1 MRAVGV
7 LRQAGTASVRADS
20 AAMAQ
25 ESDSDPCRLG
35 GRLPTSLPRS
45 PDMNA
50 DRHDPLDRARVL
62 LDGGEPTLA
71 ELAAAV
77 GLSASHLQRR
87 FRARYGLSPA
97 EYLAQRKLG
106 TLKSALREGRD
117 VSAALYD
124 AGYGS
129 PSRVYEAGAAKLGM
143 TPARY
148 RAGGDGEDIRWSI
161 VDTALGSA
169 LVAATARGICMVEL
183 GADAQAL
190 ARTLRAEFPRA
201 RLQQVDA
208 GRDEFL
214 APRVRAVADALAGR
228 RAHVPVDLIGT
239 AFQKRVWDALMK
251 IPSGETRSYA
261 DVAAALDAPKAARAV
276 ASACAHNRV
285 AIVVPCHRVIRGD
298 GSPGGYR
305 WGLELKRQL
314 LGREHA
320 ASRARNDGVPP
331 VAAMPADRRA

>member
-1 MRAVGV
+1 MNKSSAV
-7 LRQAGTASVRADS
+7 
-20 AAMAQ
+20 
-25 ESDSDPCRLG
+25 
-35 GRLPTSLPRS
+35 RLPVP
-45 PDMNA
+45 
-50 DRHDPLDRARVL
+50 PLERAREL
-62 LDGGEPTLA
+62 LDAGEPTLT

-87 FRARYGLSPA
+87 FRARFGLSPA

-106 TLKSALREGRD
+106 AFRSALKDGRD
-117 VSAALYD
+117 VSASLYD

-129 PSRVYEAGAAKLGM
+129 PSRVYETGAAKLGM

-161 VDTALGSA
+161 VDTALGQA
-169 LVAATARGICMVEL
+169 IVAATARGICMVEL
-183 GADAQAL
+183 GEDIDSL
-190 ARTLRAEFPRA
+190 ERKLHAEFPRA

-214 APRVRAVADALAGR
+214 APRVRAVADALAGKGAAPGR
-228 RAHVPVDLIGT
+228 IPVDLIGT

-251 IPSGETRSYA
+251 IPRGETRSYA
-261 DVAAALDAPKAARAV
+261 ELAAALDAPKAARAV

-298 GSPGGYR
+298 GSLGGYR
-305 WGLELKRQL
+305 WGLALKERIL
-314 LGREHA
+314 DRE
-320 ASRARNDGVPP
+320 RAV
-331 VAAMPADRRA
+331 